1 MSELEIA
8 VGDRVRVQFH
18 PPSPMRSFCEGVV
31 RRVDVVT
38 PEGRSFVVEV
48 THEVILDRE
57 HRIRPGF
64 QDFVMYEC
72 RDDFL
77 GRIEILSTAAQ
88 VVASEPAP
96 VPVAAQLPGEPQDER
111 IPEPEAD
118 GARFQ
123 VEVERQEV
131 RRRSGLIAALFGR
144 QK

>member
-1 MSELEIA
+1 M
-8 VGDRVRVQFH
+8 
-18 PPSPMRSFCEGVV
+18 
-31 RRVDVVT
+31 DVVT